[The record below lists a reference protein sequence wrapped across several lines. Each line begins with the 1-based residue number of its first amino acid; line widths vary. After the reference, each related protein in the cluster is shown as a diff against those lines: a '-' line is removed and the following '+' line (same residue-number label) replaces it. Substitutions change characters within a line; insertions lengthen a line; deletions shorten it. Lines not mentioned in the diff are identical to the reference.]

1 MDLGK
6 IMAGL
11 IIGGTLGAAGAMYAF
26 TSDRERRLMMRQG
39 KRMMSKTVNRINDI
53 M

>member
-6 IMAGL
+6 LMTGL
-11 IIGGTLGAAGAMYAF
+11 LIGGTIGAAGAMYAF
-26 TSDRERRLMMRQG
+26 TSDRERRVMMRQG
-39 KRMMSKTVNRINDI
+39 RRMMNKTVSKINDL

>member
-6 IMAGL
+6 LMAGMV
-11 IIGGTLGAAGAMYAF
+11 IGGALGAVGAMYAF

-39 KRMMSKTVNRINDI
+39 RRMMNRTVNRIND
-53 M
+53 MM